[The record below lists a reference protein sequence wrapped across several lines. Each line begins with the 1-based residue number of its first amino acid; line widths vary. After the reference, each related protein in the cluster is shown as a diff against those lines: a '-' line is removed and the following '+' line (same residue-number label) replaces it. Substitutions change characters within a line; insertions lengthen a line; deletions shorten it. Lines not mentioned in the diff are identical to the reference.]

1 MHCQDQA
8 VLLSDPEGLAILAA
22 ITIDLPVEAGPTRN
36 RFLVII
42 TVVFFLNKINKAMPE
57 AFMRKIQASQPFDLQ
72 KSETNLR

>member
-22 ITIDLPVEAGPTRN
+22 MTIDLPVGVGPTRN
-36 RFLVII
+36 RFMVII
-42 TVVFFLNKINKAMPE
+42 TVVIFLNKMDKVMPE
-57 AFMRKIQASQPFDLQ
+57 AFMQRIQTSQPFDLQ